1 MDTAS
6 TVANWLWWYFLNI
19 GINKEESTK
28 IKSICTK
35 LIKEAFVIF
44 VEVAFLFLI
53 LWIGGGRGEEEEGLG
68 VGGATNERAR
78 RIARQWIFMKS
89 WREMECCYCFV
100 KIYFHFYL
108 LFKKNM
114 KASVFRIISLSSSF
128 CLFTD
133 KAYGFS
139 RLLHLNFN
147 LYSKETG
154 KIGFYTFF

>member
-53 LWIGGGRGEEEEGLG
+53 LWIGGGGGEKEEGLG

-78 RIARQWIFMKS
+78 RIARRWIFMKS

-114 KASVFRIISLSSSF
+114 KASVFRIISLIKF
-128 CLFTD
+128 LV
-133 KAYGFS
+133 
-139 RLLHLNFN
+139 LP
-147 LYSKETG
+147 LYW
-154 KIGFYTFF
+154 